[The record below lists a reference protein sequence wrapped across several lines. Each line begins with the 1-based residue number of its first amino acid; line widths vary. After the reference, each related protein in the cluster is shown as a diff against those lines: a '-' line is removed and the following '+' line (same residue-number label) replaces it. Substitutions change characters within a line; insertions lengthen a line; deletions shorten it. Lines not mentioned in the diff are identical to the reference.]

1 MASSVKAQPL
11 CCWSAKTSR
20 PAQHPWPWYGCC
32 FARASCASKRDPAMS
47 PERFFILACE
57 SVHPFW
63 GHWPQNVLGCGRNM
77 AYRTAFGLVCIPEL
91 ECRLRPCVE
100 VMLVLYVCNYV
111 CMYVCIFF
119 LKLVLLLPNVVVV
132 LTGLI
137 RSHQPSPADIVV
149 HRERRALKQV
159 FFFSLFLVYWSS

>member
-1 MASSVKAQPL
+1 MALVWMLLRTRFLWFQ
-11 CCWSAKTSR
+11 
-20 PAQHPWPWYGCC
+20 
-32 FARASCASKRDPAMS
+32 RDPAMS

-111 CMYVCIFF
+111 CMYVCMYIFPKVGF
-119 LKLVLLLPNVVVV
+119 ASAERGGRFDRAHP
-132 LTGLI
+132 
-137 RSHQPSPADIVV
+137 QPSAIAS
-149 HRERRALKQV
+149 R
-159 FFFSLFLVYWSS
+159 YSSPP